1 MASVRPARGEIWWHE
16 PPDQKPRPYLILT
29 RNEAIDRLTKLI
41 AVPSTRTIR
50 DLQSEV
56 ALDREDGMPDVCVL
70 STDNITVVR
79 KALLTRRITKLSSEK
94 MTEVCT
100 ALDEATDCSSK

>member
-1 MASVRPARGEIWWHE
+1 MWWHE
-16 PPDQKPRPYLILT
+16 PPHEKPRPYLILT

-50 DLQSEV
+50 SLQSEV
-56 ALDREDGMPDVCVL
+56 PLDREDGMPGACVL

-79 KALLTRRITKLSSEK
+79 KALLTRRITELTPEK
-94 MTEVCT
+94 MAEVCT
-100 ALDEATDCSSK
+100 ALDMATAC